1 MHFSK
6 KSQKNLFVSNNI
18 KKQIGNHS
26 IFWWSFY
33 PKMWVFYYQ
42 KVLVGRPDKVGP
54 PICFS
59 MLSKN
64 VKQLK
69 KINPDLSNSLWQ
81 VYKMSK
87 TKKIEIVPA
96 SNQMHSLENT
106 AFSLAVVF
114 QLSSLVL
121 SLLRIWLVS
130 LACLNNNK
138 KQKQKSNFYF
148 SIETLVLLWF
158 HF

>member
-26 IFWWSFY
+26 IFLWSFY

-96 SNQMHSLENT
+96 SNQMHSSANT
-106 AFSLAVVF
+106 AFSLAVIS
-114 QLSSLVL
+114 LSWLAWTKTITKERF
-121 SLLRIWLVS
+121 LLLT
-130 LACLNNNK
+130 
-138 KQKQKSNFYF
+138 
-148 SIETLVLLWF
+148 IETLVLLWF